1 MIVSGNGNQVVASAG
16 YEIVSHV
23 EYPFEYRNNFDR
35 NITINLG
42 FDQLVKLRVVDFYI
56 ENEIS
61 GQSSSNICR

>member
-1 MIVSGNGNQVVASAG
+1 MVASAG

-23 EYPFEYRNNFDR
+23 EYPNEYRNNHDR

-61 GQSSSNICR
+61 SQSSSNICR